1 MATFSTPK
9 ENVPEQ
15 LYHTVVQCFDP
26 TTPESPQLV
35 FPLATHTTLA
45 TAKDFA
51 RNALQSL
58 GYSCDDFQILDI
70 RTPDTRDWKHG
81 DGVLAWARAPNH
93 WEISVYLDTKPN
105 AERLPATDDGTDQVA
120 LPGKDLQL
128 HYVIQTTINLNK
140 DETRMQHSEIEGV
153 FVHRAAALQAA
164 RRQLAALSEN
174 GEFAQYESRKSL
186 EPCTDWPYGE
196 DVVVH
201 AVSHTGENYYITVAT
216 LLDSKA
222 HNRHHRKRGSMG
234 FDRMACQVTDKRGG
248 VAT

>member
-1 MATFSTPK
+1 MATFSTPID
-9 ENVPEQ
+9 VPEQ

-26 TTPESPQLV
+26 TEPESPQLV
-35 FPLATHTTLA
+35 FPLGTHTTLA

-58 GYSCDDFQILDI
+58 GYSDDDFEIMDI
-70 RTPDTRDWKHG
+70 RTPETRDWTHG
-81 DGVLAWARAPNH
+81 DGVLAWARAPND
-93 WEISVYLDTKPN
+93 WEISVCIDTKPN
-105 AERLPATDDGTDQVA
+105 AEKLPATDDGTDQIA
-120 LPGKDLQL
+120 LPSKDLQL
-128 HYVIQTTINLNK
+128 HYVIQTTIDRNK

-153 FVHRAAALQAA
+153 FVHRAAALKAA

-174 GEFAQYESRKSL
+174 GEFAQYESRESL
-186 EPCTDWPYGE
+186 GPCTDWPYGE

-201 AVSHTGENYYITVAT
+201 AIGHTGENYYIAVAT

-222 HNRHHRKRGSMG
+222 HNRHHRKRGTISFG
-234 FDRMACQVTDKRGG
+234 RMASQMTGKRGG